1 MVARKFNETA
11 SLENLHKNEL
21 CTLSF
26 TFLLQATSVST
37 IKIFDS
43 SKNTHVSLNT
53 SSYIIWNW
61 HNLKILFL
69 FFSFFFMM
77 SLHKSASLLC
87 TYSFIIIIQESA
99 LHSKYDTSYLAL
111 IIKKILIPG
120 ILKTT
125 LLHLYFIPTVCV
137 LLLFELRPWLEG
149 STDNRQESPTKQQA
163 ACSPLH
169 YLKQV

>member
-1 MVARKFNETA
+1 MLQSLLILRFICWSFWVRLQVVVARKFIETA

-37 IKIFDS
+37 KSDS
-43 SKNTHVSLNT
+43 STNTHVSLNA

-69 FFSFFFMM
+69 FFFFFMM

-87 TYSFIIIIQESA
+87 TNSFIIQESA

-111 IIKKILIPG
+111 IMKKILIPG
-120 ILKTT
+120 ILDPPPPFVLYSYSVCTSLNWTKTLT
-125 LLHLYFIPTVCV
+125 WRL
-137 LLLFELRPWLEG
+137 
-149 STDNRQESPTKQQA
+149 DRQ
-163 ACSPLH
+163 
-169 YLKQV
+169 